1 MKKIK
6 TFTIEFFD
14 TVEAECERDVYEH
27 LLTYLESCVR
37 NEDVE
42 GFQIEEVEN
51 D

>member
-1 MKKIK
+1 MK
-6 TFTIEFFD
+6 TFTVEFFD
-14 TVEAECERDVYEH
+14 TFEAENEHDVYEY